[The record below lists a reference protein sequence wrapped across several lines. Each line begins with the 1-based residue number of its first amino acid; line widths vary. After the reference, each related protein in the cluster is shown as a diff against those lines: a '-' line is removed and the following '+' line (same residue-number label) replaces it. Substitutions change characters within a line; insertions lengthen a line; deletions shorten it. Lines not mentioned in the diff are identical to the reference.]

1 MLIKNVTVLV
11 GNGCDRITITLENKD
26 AFPNMSYDTVIRI
39 DAQDG
44 VGVKWCKDHIGI
56 NPDVI
61 SAKRGGIGK
70 GDVSINIRKGD
81 VLIDRHIEF
90 TKRT

>member
-1 MLIKNVTVLV
+1 MLIKNVIVLV
-11 GNGCDRITITLENKD
+11 GNGCDRIIIILENKD
-26 AFPNMSYDTVIRI
+26 AFPNMPYDTVIRI

-61 SAKRGGIGK
+61 SAERGGK
-70 GDVSINIRKGD
+70 QGDIRKGD